1 VPVIVIGG
9 IVAGV
14 GTPTEASSF
23 AVVYGL
29 LVALF
34 VYRTASTATVWAL
47 LREASL
53 IGGIVLMVLASS
65 NLMTQAIVYD
75 GVPQHLSALL
85 TAAGGKGAFLFIVGG
100 GLIVLGIVLE
110 GLPALIIFAPL
121 LLPIA
126 EKLGVHPLHFGI
138 VIIMGMGI
146 GVFAP
151 PFGIGIYQACI
162 IGGAPLEK
170 VFRPSLFYTAMLI
183 VGLVFVI
190 AFPEITLFVP
200 RLFGLG
206 Q

>member
-1 VPVIVIGG
+1 
-9 IVAGV
+9 
-14 GTPTEASSF
+14 
-23 AVVYGL
+23 
-29 LVALF
+29 
-34 VYRTASTATVWAL
+34 
-47 LREASL
+47 
-53 IGGIVLMVLASS
+53 
-65 NLMTQAIVYD
+65 
-75 GVPQHLSALL
+75 
-85 TAAGGKGAFLFIVGG
+85 
-100 GLIVLGIVLE
+100 LIVLGIVLE